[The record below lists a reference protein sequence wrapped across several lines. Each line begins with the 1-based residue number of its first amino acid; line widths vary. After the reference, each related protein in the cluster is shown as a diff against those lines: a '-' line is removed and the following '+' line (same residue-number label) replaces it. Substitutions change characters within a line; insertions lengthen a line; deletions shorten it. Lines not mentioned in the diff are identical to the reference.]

1 VLSEIYQAAEI
12 GDEPITVSGIIDC
25 CIAGIPALT
34 TPKAKQLEITPLLT
48 ATAPTV
54 IIWGLITL
62 NELLCATPLTI
73 ASSIFKFKV

>member
-54 IIWGLITL
+54 II
-62 NELLCATPLTI
+62 
-73 ASSIFKFKV
+73 